1 MNEAPRIIRPE
12 QTDNLQLLME
22 FEWNQVTV
30 FARDDDDDALN
41 FQWVAPIGAQTETS
55 DGEDNSLQYSNFRVR
70 RDALLHGTEVTL
82 AVDDG
87 EEETFVEWTLIM
99 PGAQQ

>member
-1 MNEAPRIIRPE
+1 MNEAPRIVRPAATE
-12 QTDNLQLLME
+12 DLELLME

-30 FARDDDDDALN
+30 FARDDDNDALN
-41 FQWVAPIGAQTETS
+41 FQWVAPLGAQTETS

-70 RDALLHGTEVTL
+70 RAPDLHGTQVTL

-87 EEETFVEWTLIM
+87 LEETFVEWTLII
-99 PGAQQ
+99 PGAQ